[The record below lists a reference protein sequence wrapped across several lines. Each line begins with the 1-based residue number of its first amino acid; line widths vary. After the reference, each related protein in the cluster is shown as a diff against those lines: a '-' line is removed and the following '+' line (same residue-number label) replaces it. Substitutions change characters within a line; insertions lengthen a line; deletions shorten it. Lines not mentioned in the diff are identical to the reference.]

1 MGRPALISLPLVE
14 SVERYGDALADASQ
28 DGDIDPEEQR
38 RLIRLFAAITHRVER
53 LHTGLR
59 FVDLATHGE
68 GIDGAWAERRWRED
82 RRDRLYLVHCS
93 DDPDPNP
100 DGPGAGQ
107 KKAA

>member
-1 MGRPALISLPLVE
+1 MSRPALISLPLVE
-14 SVERYGDALADASQ
+14 SVERYGDALADASR

-53 LHTGLR
+53 LHMSLR

-68 GIDGAWAERRWRED
+68 RIDGPWAERRWRED
-82 RRDRLYLVHCS
+82 RRDRLYLVHC
-93 DDPDPNP
+93 DDPDP

>member
-38 RLIRLFAAITHRVER
+38 R
-53 LHTGLR
+53 
-59 FVDLATHGE
+59 
-68 GIDGAWAERRWRED
+68 ED

>member
-1 MGRPALISLPLVE
+1 MSRPALISLPLVE
-14 SVERYGDALADASQ
+14 SVERYGDALADASR
-28 DGDIDPEEQR
+28 DGVIDPGEQR

-68 GIDGAWAERRWRED
+68 GIDGAWSERRWRED

-93 DDPDPNP
+93 DDPDP